1 MVEDKLRPAF
11 EREAS
16 ERKSVHAEIRMATYL
31 LSHPKYDC
39 QDCGLAISEK
49 KCFSYGCILHGLG
62 TFNTRG
68 NYGKVY
74 A

>member
-1 MVEDKLRPAF
+1 MVEDKRRPAF

-16 ERKSVHAEIRMATYL
+16 KRKWVHAEIIMATYL

-39 QDCGLAISEK
+39 QDCYLAISK
-49 KCFSYGCILHGLG
+49 KTYFSCGCILHGLG
-62 TFNTRG
+62 TLNTRE
-68 NYGKVY
+68 NHGKGY